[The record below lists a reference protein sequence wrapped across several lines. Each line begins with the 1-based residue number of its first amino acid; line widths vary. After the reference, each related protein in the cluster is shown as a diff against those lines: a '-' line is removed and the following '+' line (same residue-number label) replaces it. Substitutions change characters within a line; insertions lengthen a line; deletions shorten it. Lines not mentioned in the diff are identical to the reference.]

1 MLKDLFKPLLEMDSR
16 ESLEFFQDYWKL
28 RALDMLKA
36 PTWEAK
42 KEKKEKKERKEKSK
56 VTKPRKKR
64 AKKVSLSSL
73 PPEVI
78 ELLKKTGA
86 IK

>member
-1 MLKDLFKPLLEMDSR
+1 MLKDLFKPLLDMDER
-16 ESLEFFQDYWKL
+16 ESLEFFQGYWKK

-42 KEKKEKKERKEKSK
+42 KEKKERVKKEKKDK
-56 VTKPRKKR
+56 KPRKKR
-64 AKKVSLSSL
+64 EKKISLNDL
-73 PPEVI
+73 PPEVL
-78 ELLKKTGA
+78 ELLKKAGG

>member
-1 MLKDLFKPLLEMDSR
+1 MLKELFKPLLEMEGR
-16 ESLEFFQDYWKL
+16 EGLEFFQDYWKR
-28 RALDMLKA
+28 RALDMLKT

-42 KEKKEKKERKEKSK
+42 KEKKAKKEKVEKNK
-56 VTKPRKKR
+56 VNKPRKKR
-64 AKKVSLSSL
+64 SKNIPLSSL